1 MKTKAPSRVG
11 SSIEFVEPRIAPASL
26 TFADVDGDMV
36 HVTVSG
42 AASGFVAEEI
52 VLIDPLLNGAVN
64 LTAGLHNDTGVILD
78 DAGSLGGVYSEGRV

>member
-42 AASGFVAEEI
+42 S
-52 VLIDPLLNGAVN
+52 
-64 LTAGLHNDTGVILD
+64 
-78 DAGSLGGVYSEGRV
+78 VYSEGRV